1 MTPDP
6 SLARRIDPIFAD
18 FAHHASPGCAVG
30 VLRAG
35 EPVFVAG
42 YGQASV
48 ELGVPIAADTRF
60 RIASVSKHF
69 TVTGALLL
77 ADEGQLE
84 LDADVRAL
92 LPEMRGLPEAVT
104 VEQLMRNTSGLP
116 DFLELLRLGGVTLEA
131 RFDRSA
137 MLQAIAACRHLNFT
151 PGSRFLY
158 CNSNFLLLGLL
169 VERLGG
175 CSLGDFLQR
184 RVFGPLRMDATALV
198 VGCDE
203 PVPGLALPYIVDVQG
218 RLRRALHGFEHGG
231 EGGLVSNVP
240 DLLVWARE
248 LLRPQQLPSDLLA
261 RLSSATRLS
270 GGAPSPYARGLEHSR
285 VAGLAAVGHGGLW
298 PGYRTEWL
306 SLPEADCSVVVIS
319 NCGASNPYR
328 LARQVAEAVLARVPT
343 PAAGAGIDASI
354 CGTWLDASL
363 PALFDLQLKNG
374 EAMVTQWGVPFVV
387 QPQADGSWVALR
399 GGYEFTLHKDG
410 ETLRVDVGA
419 GDLARFERL
428 TERPQPDA
436 MLAGRYRCQDGAAVW
451 DIEPPAAG
459 AMEAVVR
466 ASGAHAAGAGPW
478 RLRGVAADLVEVQA
492 VGTWMTTSQLAR
504 VERDATGRIVALRVF
519 SSRIRGLRFERE

>member
-1 MTPDP
+1 
-6 SLARRIDPIFAD
+6 
-18 FAHHASPGCAVG
+18 
-30 VLRAG
+30 
-35 EPVFVAG
+35 
-42 YGQASV
+42 
-48 ELGVPIAADTRF
+48 
-60 RIASVSKHF
+60 
-69 TVTGALLL
+69 
-77 ADEGQLE
+77 
-84 LDADVRAL
+84 
-92 LPEMRGLPEAVT
+92 
-104 VEQLMRNTSGLP
+104 
-116 DFLELLRLGGVTLEA
+116 
-131 RFDRSA
+131 
-137 MLQAIAACRHLNFT
+137 
-151 PGSRFLY
+151 
-158 CNSNFLLLGLL
+158 
-169 VERLGG
+169 
-175 CSLGDFLQR
+175 
-184 RVFGPLRMDATALV
+184 
-198 VGCDE
+198 
-203 PVPGLALPYIVDVQG
+203 
-218 RLRRALHGFEHGG
+218 
-231 EGGLVSNVP
+231 
-240 DLLVWARE
+240 
-248 LLRPQQLPSDLLA
+248 
-261 RLSSATRLS
+261 
-270 GGAPSPYARGLEHSR
+270 

-328 LARQVAEAVLARVPT
+328 LARQVAEAVLAWVPT

-399 GGYEFTLHKDG
+399 GGYEFTLHKAG